1 MSLSNVRASLD
12 EINNELKNIEER
24 REKLLKGTRDVI
36 SLCSKCIV
44 DIHYNNKNEGQQKIL
59 KAREMLDEFRIY
71 AKVDLHKYIAV
82 AEQEFVEAFSLMSIV
97 ENSILPGIE
106 DVKVSG
112 SSYAMGLLDCVGEL
126 KRMVYD
132 RIRSGRAHEAAKLFA
147 IMEEIYS
154 LIYPFAIYDNVIAG
168 LRRKLDVAKILIED
182 IRAVITEES
191 RRENM
196 IKAIEHLETHLGKS

>member
-1 MSLSNVRASLD
+1 MSLSNVQRSLV
-12 EINNELKNIEER
+12 EINTELKSVEER

-36 SLCSKCIV
+36 SLCSKSIV
-44 DIHYNNKNEGQQKIL
+44 DLHYNNKNEAQQKIL
-59 KAREMLDEFRIY
+59 KAREMLDQFRIH
-71 AKVDLHKYIAV
+71 AKIDLHKYIAV
-82 AEQEFVEAFSLMSIV
+82 AEQEFVEAFTLMSIV

-112 SSYAMGLLDCVGEL
+112 SSYVMGLLDCVGEL

-132 RIRSGRAHEAAKLFA
+132 LIRSGRAHEAVKLFT

-154 LIYPFAIYDNVIAG
+154 LIYPFAIYDNLIAG

-196 IKAIEHLETHLGKS
+196 IKAIEHLEAKLEKG

>member
-12 EINNELKNIEER
+12 EINNELKDIEER

-112 SSYAMGLLDCVGEL
+112 SSYVMGLLDCVGEL

-132 RIRSGRAHEAAKLFA
+132 RIRSGREHEAAKLFA